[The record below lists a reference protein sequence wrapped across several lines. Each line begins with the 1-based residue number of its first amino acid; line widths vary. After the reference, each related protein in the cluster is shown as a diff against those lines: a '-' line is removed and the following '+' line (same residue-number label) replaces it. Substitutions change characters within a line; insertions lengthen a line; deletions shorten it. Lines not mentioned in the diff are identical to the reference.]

1 MRMLSDTVERAR
13 IFWYRAGVLPKCLR
27 AAWRGYTKWRAY
39 GDWQERSDTGASAF
53 RQNPLRDFFSA
64 HKEGRGIW
72 KWNHYFDIYDLHFN
86 RFRGSDVHILEVGI
100 YSGGSL
106 EMWQSYFGPRSKIYG
121 VDIEPACK
129 AYESDSVRVYIGD
142 QADRGFWRRFKQE
155 VPVVDIVIDDGG
167 HLLEQQIV
175 TLEELLP
182 HLQPAGIYLCED
194 VHGAFNEFASYVFGL
209 AQNLNASDQS
219 PGNPDD
225 NERRLVSRARPLQQA
240 VGAVHLYPYV
250 TLIERTTEPVS
261 ELIAPKRG
269 TKWEPFLS

>member
-1 MRMLSDTVERAR
+1 MRMLSHTVERAR
-13 IFWYRAGVLPKCLR
+13 IFWHRAGVLPKCLR

-39 GDWQERSDTGASAF
+39 GDWQERSDTGASAV

-86 RFRGSDVHILEVGI
+86 RFRGSYVHILEVGI

-142 QADRGFWRRFKQE
+142 QADRGFWRRFKQ
-155 VPVVDIVIDDGG
+155 
-167 HLLEQQIV
+167 
-175 TLEELLP
+175 
-182 HLQPAGIYLCED
+182 
-194 VHGAFNEFASYVFGL
+194 
-209 AQNLNASDQS
+209 
-219 PGNPDD
+219 
-225 NERRLVSRARPLQQA
+225 
-240 VGAVHLYPYV
+240 
-250 TLIERTTEPVS
+250 
-261 ELIAPKRG
+261 
-269 TKWEPFLS
+269 